1 MKEME
6 NNFYR
11 DEFEQMLRDTTED
24 FRMYPSRKVWHSI
37 YNDLHPDRKWPS
49 FAVCLLLLT
58 GILYIGVSNNNSI
71 SKQSKNLM
79 ATSISSTII
88 DSKTQINSDENVIT
102 AIQNNK
108 TPITIIN
115 NANLEKEIL
124 LNPDNIKTTNNL
136 KENNTATAQL
146 YIKEVINEKS
156 TVSKIIVAEIA
167 INEVNSTTI
176 YTNNFLTTNSINKN
190 YLNNDNG
197 DVSDIKINDNNSK
210 NNIDINTTLDSKSKI
225 DNDNSFVKPVELNN
239 TIIKDAVSNKL
250 NILSTEEKSWLEDFA
265 FHNKRNRNKWKTN
278 LSFQYYITPS
288 IGYRQL
294 SKNYNAEPAA
304 NGLLLRTIDNDVVTQ
319 QAAPN
324 FEAGTQVLFDL
335 NKKLKF
341 KTGIQF
347 NYTNY
352 VTYAH
357 GLQHPTQTTVLMND
371 LNNNNLREVSYN
383 SVYGNVLGSNFSRL
397 NNKTTQVSV
406 PVGFDYKLAGNNKI
420 QWFVGSGIQP
430 SYIISGKVFLI
441 SADKKNFVEDAS
453 MLRKWNLNTN
463 FETFVSVK
471 TPSGININIGP
482 QFRYQL
488 LSTYSKKY
496 SYTEK
501 LFNAGIKIGVTK
513 KL

>member
-1 MKEME
+1 ME

-71 SKQSKNLM
+71 SKKSRALM
-79 ATSISSTII
+79 ASSISSIS
-88 DSKTQINSDENVIT
+88 DSKTLLNSDENADNTLT
-102 AIQNNK
+102 AIKKNNA
-108 TPITIIN
+108 PITFIN
-115 NANLEKEIL
+115 NSNIEKENIL
-124 LNPDNIKTTNNL
+124 IQGNSNFSNDL
-136 KENNTATAQL
+136 KENNTATTAI
-146 YIKEVINEKS
+146 YNKEEIDNKS
-156 TVSKIIVAEIA
+156 TVSKMDIVTVNTN
-167 INEVNSTTI
+167 NEVNSTGN
-176 YTNNFLTTNSINKN
+176 YTDNSLLTKSNNKN
-190 YLNNDNG
+190 DLNNDNG
-197 DVSDIKINDNNSK
+197 VVSNFKFNDKNS
-210 NNIDINTTLDSKSKI
+210 NAHIAINTTPNSNNEIANS
-225 DNDNSFVKPVELNN
+225 NSFVNPVELHNSK
-239 TIIKDAVSNKL
+239 IKDAVTHKL
-250 NILSTEEKSWLEDFA
+250 TILSTEEKSWLEDHA

-294 SKNYNAEPAA
+294 SKNYDAEPAG

-335 NKKLKF
+335 SKKLKF
-341 KTGIQF
+341 KTGLQF

-352 VTYAH
+352 ITYAH

-371 LNNNNLREVSYN
+371 LNNNNLMQISYN

-397 NNKTTQVSV
+397 NNKTTQVSI
-406 PVGFDYKLAGNNKI
+406 PLGFDYKLAGNNKI

-430 SYIISGKVFLI
+430 SYILSGKAFLI

-453 MLRKWNLNTN
+453 VLRKWNLNTS
-463 FETFVSVK
+463 FETFVSIK
-471 TPSGININIGP
+471 TPSGININVGP

-501 LFNAGIKIGVTK
+501 LYNAGIKIGVTK